1 MTVVCR
7 ALSMKIYISGRL
19 VEILLDYKEKFVGVQ
34 KKSLT

>member
-1 MTVVCR
+1 
-7 ALSMKIYISGRL
+7 MKIYISGRL